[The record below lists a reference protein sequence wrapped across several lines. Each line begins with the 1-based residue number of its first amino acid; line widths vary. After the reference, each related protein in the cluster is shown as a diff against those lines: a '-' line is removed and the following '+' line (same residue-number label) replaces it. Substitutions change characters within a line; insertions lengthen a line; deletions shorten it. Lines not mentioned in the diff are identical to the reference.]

1 MGKEFNVEFRGKVD
15 GMVLDGIDRKHVC
28 KCLGISHTQLYVW
41 LKREKTGES
50 LKSKAGRGRKPSV
63 HPVAKRV
70 IAMSVTKRRQ
80 STRKLAK
87 RLTRAGYPNSHTTVR
102 TYLRQ
107 NLNAKPYKL
116 SKRPKL
122 TEKQRNYRLKF
133 AKERKKWTVE
143 DWQNVMWS
151 DESPFELFHPPNRQ
165 NERVWAADP
174 SDVPA
179 VPTVKHPEKVHVWWM
194 MGSRAV
200 SEIHVVPQKTAIN
213 GDYYRQSI
221 LKKEHLRAINRRGE
235 TGTIIQRALV
245 PDPSQAVFMQDGT
258 PTHTAKKTQDWCRDN
273 LPSFWAK
280 DV

>member
-1 MGKEFNVEFRGKVD
+1 MGKEYSVEFRGKAV
-15 GMVLDGIDRKHVC
+15 GMVLAGMDRKHVC
-28 KCLGISHTQLYVW
+28 KRLVISRTQLYVW
-41 LKREKTGES
+41 LKREKTGEG
-50 LKSKAGRGRKPSV
+50 LKSKASRGRKPSV

-87 RLTRAGYPNSHTTVR
+87 RLTRAGYPISHTTVR
-102 TYLRQ
+102 TYLRT
-107 NLNAKPYKL
+107 NLNVKPYKL

-133 AKERKKWTVE
+133 AKERKNWTEE

-174 SDVPA
+174 SDLPV
-179 VPTVKHPEKVHVWWM
+179 VPTVKHAEKVHVWGM

-200 SEIHVVPQKTAIN
+200 SELHVVPQKTTIN
-213 GDYYRQSI
+213 GDYYR
-221 LKKEHLRAINRRGE
+221 
-235 TGTIIQRALV
+235 
-245 PDPSQAVFMQDGT
+245 
-258 PTHTAKKTQDWCRDN
+258 
-273 LPSFWAK
+273 
-280 DV
+280 